1 MNVRELCFIAVIASI
16 EAVVFTSFSFILYVE
31 CITFTIV
38 LFAMTFSTKQA
49 VLGAVAFTIL
59 NLSVQGVTP
68 WSLMYCLIYPLY
80 SLFIGC
86 CRNFLDKHFFV
97 LIFLCG
103 FLSFLTG
110 QLVQLPFMLISEHIT
125 WLYILMGLKTSV
137 LQGGMSMV
145 LCAMCYKP
153 IVIVLKQLERRTQH
167 GKIM

>member
-49 VLGAVAFTIL
+49 VLGAVAFTVL

-80 SLFIGC
+80 SLVIFVVFDRTAGSAAVYAHIRAYNLALYPHGDE
-86 CRNFLDKHFFV
+86 NFRPSGRDVYGAVCDV
-97 LIFLCG
+97 L
-103 FLSFLTG
+103 
-110 QLVQLPFMLISEHIT
+110 
-125 WLYILMGLKTSV
+125 
-137 LQGGMSMV
+137 
-145 LCAMCYKP
+145 
-153 IVIVLKQLERRTQH
+153 
-167 GKIM
+167 